1 MGLLLKMSLAGI
13 VSLAVTGGI
22 ILISLVIFFII
33 FPVSHWW
40 KAMISGAPIDVS
52 KLIAMKMRKVDLRL
66 VVVAYITAKR
76 AGLELDI
83 TDLETHVLAG
93 GNIDN
98 VVRAMISANK
108 ANIPLSLNLAM
119 ALDLAGKNVQEVVK
133 NCISP
138 RIIESPQITAV
149 AKDGYKITARASIT
163 ILANIKRVIGG
174 ADEHTISLRVAEALS
189 STIGSAT
196 THSAVIEN
204 PDVISDVIMKKG
216 LDSETAY
223 EIMSIDI
230 FDIALGENIYTKEL
244 AEQVELEKKDS
255 HNKLEKRRLEAV
267 ALEQENK
274 AKVQELR
281 AKQVEAE
288 TEVPKA
294 LAKALDEGKISPVDY
309 YDIQNLQADTNL
321 RNALSGK
328 AEGKSDQSKFGMPSK
343 PKRNPFNF

>member
-1 MGLLLKMSLAGI
+1 MELLLKLSLAGI

-22 ILISLVIFFII
+22 ILIMLVIFFII
-33 FPVSHWW
+33 FPFSYWW
-40 KAMISGAPIDVS
+40 KAVVSKAPISAS

-76 AGLELDI
+76 AGLDLDI
-83 TDLETHVLAG
+83 TELETHVLAG

-98 VVRAMISANK
+98 VVKAMISADK
-108 ANIPLSLNLAM
+108 ANVPLTLNLAM
-119 ALDLAGKNVQEVVK
+119 ALDLAGRNVQEVIK
-133 NCISP
+133 NCITP
-138 RIIESPQITAV
+138 KIVDTPMVTAV
-149 AKDGYKITARASIT
+149 AKDGYQIKAKASVT
-163 ILANIKRVIGG
+163 LLANIKRVLGG
-174 ADEHTISLRVAEALS
+174 ADENTISLRVAEALS

-196 THSAVIEN
+196 SHSAVIEN

-216 LDSETAY
+216 LDIETAY
-223 EIMSIDI
+223 EIKSLDI
-230 FDIALGENIYTKEL
+230 FDITLGENIYTKEL
-244 AEQVELEKKDS
+244 TEQVELEKKETQ
-255 HNKLEKRRLEAV
+255 NKLEKRRLEAV

-274 AKVQELR
+274 AKVQELK

-294 LAKALDEGKISPVDY
+294 LAKALDEGKISPVEY

-321 RNALSGK
+321 RNVLSGK
-328 AEGKSDQSKFGMPSK
+328 AETKNNSAKQTLSK

>member
-1 MGLLLKMSLAGI
+1 MELMLKMSLASI
-13 VSLAVTGGI
+13 ISLAIAGGI
-22 ILISLVIFFII
+22 LLTALVAFFVF
-33 FPVSHWW
+33 FPISHWW
-40 KAMISGAPIDVS
+40 KAKISGAPISVA

-76 AGLELDI
+76 AGLDLDI
-83 TDLETHVLAG
+83 TELETHVLAG

-98 VVRAMISANK
+98 VVKAMISASK
-108 ANIPLSLNLAM
+108 ANIPLNLNLAM

-138 RIIESPQITAV
+138 KIVESPKITAF
-149 AKDGYKITARASIT
+149 AKDGYQITAKANIT
-163 ILANIKRVIGG
+163 IIANIKRVIGG
-174 ADEHTISLRVAEALS
+174 ADEHTICLRVAEALS

-196 THSAVIEN
+196 SHSAVIEN

-230 FDIALGENIYTKEL
+230 FDITLGENIYTKEI
-244 AEQVELEKKDS
+244 AEQVELEKKET

-274 AKVQELR
+274 AKIQEMKV
-281 AKQVEAE
+281 KQVEAE

-328 AEGKSDQSKFGMPSK
+328 ATPKDDQSKLPTK

>member
-1 MGLLLKMSLAGI
+1 MELLLKMSLAGI
-13 VSLAVTGGI
+13 ISLAVMGGI
-22 ILISLVIFFII
+22 VIAALVIFFII

-40 KAMISGAPIDVS
+40 KAIISGAPIEAS

-98 VVRAMISANK
+98 VVKAMISASK
-108 ANIPLSLNLAM
+108 ANVPLNLDLAM
-119 ALDLAGKNVQEVVK
+119 GLDLAGRNVQEVVK
-133 NCISP
+133 NCVSP
-138 RIIESPQITAV
+138 KIIESPTITAF
-149 AKDGYKITARASIT
+149 AKDGYKITAKASIT
-163 ILANIKRVIGG
+163 ILANIKRVLGG
-174 ADEHTISLRVAEALS
+174 ADENTISLRVAEALS

-196 THSAVIEN
+196 SHSAVIEN

-216 LDSETAY
+216 LDIETAY
-223 EIMSIDI
+223 EILSIDI
-230 FDIALGENIYTKEL
+230 FDISLGENIYTKEI
-244 AEQVELEKKDS
+244 AEQVELEKKET

-274 AKVQELR
+274 AKVQELK

-328 AEGKSDQSKFGMPSK
+328 AESKPDESKKALQTK